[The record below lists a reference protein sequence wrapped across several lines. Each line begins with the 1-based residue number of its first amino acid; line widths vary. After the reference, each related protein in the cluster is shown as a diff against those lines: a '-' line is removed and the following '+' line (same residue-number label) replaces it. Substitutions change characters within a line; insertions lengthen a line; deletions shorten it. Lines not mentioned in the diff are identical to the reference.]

1 MKKLP
6 LLTALLLTLLAT
18 GALGGDSGYVDD
30 SASQSSGATVYKTI
44 GPDGEVVFTDKPQL
58 GSNSER
64 VDLGPIN
71 VQPITLPK
79 PLPTRKLSPKD
90 QRERDDRYVG
100 PINFAIVSPESGATI
115 PPGQRLVVLQVAI
128 DPLPPQGHR
137 FYAIVDGQPWQGGS
151 SGNSLDISAL
161 ERGSHSV
168 QAVLTDPAGNL
179 LARSQTITVYV
190 KRPGDQVPEYGTPQA
205 TQAPKTPASPG
216 LVAPQ
221 QRRN

>member
-6 LLTALLLTLLAT
+6 LLTALLFTLLT
-18 GALGGDSGYVDD
+18 CGALGGDSGYDD
-30 SASQSSGATVYKTI
+30 SANRSSGGTVYKTV

-64 VDLGPIN
+64 VELGPIN
-71 VQPITLPK
+71 VQPIALPK

-90 QRERDDRYVG
+90 QRDPDDRYVG

-137 FYAIVDGQPWQGGS
+137 FYAIVDGQRWRGGS
-151 SGNSLDISAL
+151 SGNSLDISSL
-161 ERGSHSV
+161 DRGSHSV

-179 LARSQTITVYV
+179 LARSQTIMLYV

-216 LVAPQ
+216 LTAPQ